1 MVDAAGQRLVRLD
14 EDLDAEAALEIA
26 QMRALLVEDVERD
39 GGARAHRH
47 VELRVARSARPRA
60 RAARA
65 ARRRRSSAR
74 RRRPCN
80 AGRAT
85 VEPSSTPVRMRW
97 RDISSRPKCE
107 MRPTWMRA
115 RSFFSASF
123 IRRSTARLLRDF
135 LHVDEVDDDQA
146 GEVAQAKLTGDL
158 VGRLE
163 IGAER
168 GVFDIVLARRAARVD
183 VDRDQRLGLV
193 DDDVA
198 ARLQRH
204 LIGEH
209 RVELRLDAGLG
220 EHRLRCRDRARRR
233 GCCSAS
239 AGA

>member
-1 MVDAAGQRLVRLD
+1 MRARTVMSC
-14 EDLDAEAALEIA
+14 AALLISASSSTRSTCSATEA
-26 QMRALLVEDVERD
+26 VERTTP
-39 GGARAHRH
+39 A
-47 VELRVARSARPRA
+47 PWQ
-60 RAARA
+60 
-65 ARRRRSSAR
+65 
-74 RRRPCN
+74 CWQT
-80 AGRAT
+80 T

-123 IRRSTARLLRDF
+123 IRRSTARLLRAF

-146 GEVAQAKLTGDL
+146 GQIAQAELTGDL
-158 VGRLE
+158 VRRLE
-163 IGAER
+163 IGAHR
-168 GVFDIVLARRAARVD
+168 RVFDIVLAGRAARID

-198 ARLQRH
+198 ARLQRD

-220 EHRLRCRDRARRR
+220 EHRLGVAIGHDRSWR
-233 GCCSAS
+233 GWAS
-239 AGA
+239 RGA